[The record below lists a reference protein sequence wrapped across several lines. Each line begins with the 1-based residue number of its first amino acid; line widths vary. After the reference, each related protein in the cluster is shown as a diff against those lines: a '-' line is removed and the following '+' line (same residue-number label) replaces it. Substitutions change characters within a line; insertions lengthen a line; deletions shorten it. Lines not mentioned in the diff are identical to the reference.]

1 MRFLLG
7 LLLVLTGVGCAPS
20 PESDA
25 VRIAVSCPTGFNTGL
40 EMLAGIELALRE
52 VGGEVQGRRVEL
64 RVFDVSDRSQPLR
77 LSEEAE
83 VRAAREAAA
92 DPSVLGYI
100 GPLFSGPAKL
110 SIPILNQAGVPQI
123 SPAASWPGLT
133 RSGFE
138 PGEPGVYYP
147 TGRRTFYRVIT
158 NDERQVVAAADWAFA
173 MGFRRF
179 YILEAE
185 SAYARGMAGIFR
197 ERILDFEAA
206 VVGHDRLSEYPTTA
220 GELQEYPAKVATA
233 KPDMLFFSGDFQ
245 SQGAIDNFQV
255 LEAIRRRLPE
265 VAVMTP
271 ETLSN
276 RVLLER
282 TGDAL
287 KEGVYGVSGA
297 IPPPHLGTI
306 QSERFRENFEKT
318 FGRKP
323 GALGSLAYEAALV
336 LLEGMENAASLD
348 RESILGAL
356 DQLGTPKGVLT
367 DWRLDA
373 AGDRTGTGVAGYSV
387 QHGQWTFT
395 QILD

>member
-1 MRFLLG
+1 MRFLFG

-25 VRIAVSCPTGFNTGL
+25 VRIAVSCPTGFITGR
-40 EMLAGIELALRE
+40 EMLAGIELALQE
-52 VGGEVQGRRVEL
+52 YGGEVRGHRVEL
-64 RVFDVSDRSQPLR
+64 RVFDVSDRNQPRR

-92 DPSVLGYI
+92 DPAVLGYI
-100 GPLFSGPAKL
+100 GPLFSAPAKL

-173 MGFRRF
+173 MGFRRY

-197 ERILDFEAA
+197 ERILDFEATL
-206 VVGHDRLSEYPTTA
+206 VGHDRLSEYPTTA
-220 GELQEYPAKVATA
+220 SELQDYPSKVATA
-233 KPDMLFFSGDFQ
+233 GPDMLFFSGDFQ
-245 SQGAIDNFQV
+245 SQGEVNNFQV
-255 LEAIRRRLPE
+255 LEAVRRRLPAM
-265 VAVMTP
+265 AVMTP

-282 TGDAL
+282 TGGAL
-287 KEGVYGVSGA
+287 VEGVYGVSGA

-306 QSERFRENFEKT
+306 QSERFREDFIEK
-318 FGRKP
+318 FGREP

-336 LLEGMENAASLD
+336 LLQGIENASSLD
-348 RESILGAL
+348 RESVLEAL

-373 AGDRTGTGVAGYSV
+373 AGDRTGTGVAGFTV
-387 QHGQWTFT
+387 QNGTWTFT